1 MKIALI
7 HYRGGLMDGVSLEME
22 KWKKVLTKMGHE
34 VHIVAENKKEG
45 VDLTLKEIGFEN
57 PDFERV
63 NRNFFGGIKDFLS
76 EKEFLDFLKEKEEE
90 LFHILNEALK
100 NYDLIVP
107 NNIWSLGLFPPLGLA
122 LSRLEKNFVAH
133 HHDFWWERKHLIPEN
148 RRFREILEKHFPP
161 DLPNVKHVVI
171 NTIAQRELKRRRNI
185 DSVVVPNVMDFSSP
199 ITSEEMYHRVRE
211 ELQIAPGT
219 IVALQATRIDRRKA
233 IELSIDVVS
242 LLKETLTSKKEADLY
257 NGERYSGEV
266 ILLFSGICEDEEYLK
281 ELKEYASS
289 KGVSLLVL
297 SEEVR
302 KNTSLFWKLYNAAD
316 FVTYPSILEGW
327 GNQLLEAIAA
337 KKPVVLFEYEVFKSD
352 IKPAGLK
359 YVSLGDRCFRENGL
373 VKVDERILKKAV
385 EEISRLLFDPSLY
398 RETVEHNFEVGKRH
412 FSLERLEDI
421 LSREVLP

>member
-1 MKIALI
+1 MKIALL

-34 VHIVAENKKEG
+34 VHIVAGNRKEG
-45 VDLTLKEIGFEN
+45 VDLTLEEIGFEN
-57 PDFERV
+57 PDFEKV
-63 NRNFFGGIKDFLS
+63 NRNFFGEMRDFPG
-76 EKEFLDFLKEKEEE
+76 EEEFLEFLKGKGEE

-100 NYDLIVP
+100 DYDLIVP
-107 NNIWSLGLFPPLGLA
+107 NNIWSLGLFPSLGLA

-133 HHDFWWERKHLIPEN
+133 HHDFWWERKHLIPES
-148 RRFREILEKHFPP
+148 RRLREILEKNFPP

-171 NTIAQRELKRRRNI
+171 NTIARRELKRRRNI
-185 DSVVVPNVMDFSSP
+185 DSVVVPNVMDFSSL
-199 ITSEEMYHRVRE
+199 ITSEEMYQKVRE
-211 ELQIAPGT
+211 ELRIAPGT

-242 LLKETLTSKKEADLY
+242 LLKETLKMKKGAVLY
-257 NGERYSGEV
+257 NEERCNGET

-281 ELKEYASS
+281 ELKDYASS
-289 KGVSLLVL
+289 KGVSLLIL

-302 KNTSLFWKLYNAAD
+302 KDTSLFWKLYNAAD

-327 GNQLLEAIAA
+327 GNQLLEAIVA

-359 YVSLGDRCFRENGL
+359 YVSLGDRYFRENGF
-373 VKVDERILKKAV
+373 VKVDNGVLRKAV
-385 EEISRLLFDPSLY
+385 EEISRLLFDPFLY
-398 RETVEHNFEVGKRH
+398 RDTVEHNFEVGKKH

>member
-1 MKIALI
+1 
-7 HYRGGLMDGVSLEME
+7 
-22 KWKKVLTKMGHE
+22 
-34 VHIVAENKKEG
+34 
-45 VDLTLKEIGFEN
+45 
-57 PDFERV
+57 
-63 NRNFFGGIKDFLS
+63 
-76 EKEFLDFLKEKEEE
+76 
-90 LFHILNEALK
+90 
-100 NYDLIVP
+100 
-107 NNIWSLGLFPPLGLA
+107 
-122 LSRLEKNFVAH
+122 
-133 HHDFWWERKHLIPEN
+133 
-148 RRFREILEKHFPP
+148 
-161 DLPNVKHVVI
+161 
-171 NTIAQRELKRRRNI
+171 
-185 DSVVVPNVMDFSSP
+185 VVPNVMDFSSP

-398 RETVEHNFEVGKRH
+398 RETVEHNFEVGKKY